1 MIAEWEDIIFNPLN
15 IPICSELHSVC
26 ILIMMEQQ
34 FDKVKKTTT
43 CFLRERCYYGAY
55 WLS

>member
-1 MIAEWEDIIFNPLN
+1 MIAEWEDILFNPLN

-34 FDKVKKTTT
+34 FDKVKKPLHA
-43 CFLRERCYYGAY
+43 F
-55 WLS
+55 